1 MIKRLLLSTILI
13 FTTLSGNTVTKK
25 VKDVSKN
32 NTKHTLKKDK
42 HTLNK
47 SLEKEK
53 RKLKHE
59 KLQMEAKAVSK
70 IL

>member
-1 MIKRLLLSTILI
+1 MIKKVLLTMTLV
-13 FTTLSGNTVTKK
+13 FTTLLANTVTDK
-25 VKDVSKN
+25 VKDLSKN

-47 SLEKEK
+47 SLKKEK

-59 KLQMEAKAVSK
+59 KIKMEAKAVTK